1 MPFLSSIRTFGD
13 EIDIVNQL
21 LLPHT
26 TEWLKVNSIEDAH
39 DAIRSMKAGSDK
51 DEIVFSP

>member
-26 TEWLKVNSIEDAH
+26 TEWLKVNSVEDAH
-39 DAIRSMKAGSDK
+39 DAIRSMKARSDK